1 MKVHTCVKKLVMNWS
16 VLVGGSKSSSENV
29 ELIRDSFFVYDEET
43 EEAVEMNL
51 DDIDNLL
58 LLFFHTVTMEAFELI
73 LKLINNSTIKGE
85 RHT

>member
-1 MKVHTCVKKLVMNWS
+1 MNWS